1 MKKTIFLSLIGLIFT
16 ANVGFAA
23 PAVNLDEE
31 QAAIGFTYSQPSA
44 SISGSSWTTS
54 DPDYSAS
61 GFIVDRLDRNL
72 SIVGERQED
81 HWSNL
86 SLNTN
91 DVYGKFDVTKNIKVM
106 AGYRWWSQDYDGY
119 SSDDSS
125 DGKFLYGVA
134 FESRLGRNLT
144 GYVNL
149 KKADS
154 DTNIDVGVTYDMNEN
169 LALNLSHRTYKVDLG
184 SSMGEYKL
192 KGLSMG
198 LICKL

>member
-1 MKKTIFLSLIGLIFT
+1 MKKTIILSIMGLIFT
-16 ANVGFAA
+16 ANVGLAA
-23 PAVNLDEE
+23 PAVQLDEE

-44 SISGSSWTTS
+44 TINGASWTTS

-61 GFIVDRLDRNL
+61 GFIVNRLDRNL

-91 DVYGKFDVTKNIKVM
+91 DVYGKVDITRNIKVL
-106 AGYRWWSQDYDGY
+106 AGYRWWTNSYDG
-119 SSDDSS
+119 SSEDTS
-125 DGKFLYGVA
+125 DGKFLYGVV
-134 FESRLGRNLT
+134 FESKMGENLT

-184 SSMGEYKL
+184 GSMGEYKL